1 MLLPF
6 PIAKF
11 AVHTKQNMKHFL
23 ITSLS
28 IVLGVYVSGISG
40 LQAQHQHVQCGSH
53 LSDYAKQHPDFWDG
67 YVKFVEDFKEFKSLN
82 LGQFETSEN
91 GKRIIP
97 VVVHVIHEGGSEN
110 ISTAQILSQLASVN
124 LDFTYTNADKVV
136 IPPYFDSIAADAN
149 IEFRLATKA
158 PNGACTD
165 GINRVF
171 SYKTN
176 TARDYTGFK
185 QLSYWD
191 RAKYL
196 NIWVVKTIDND
207 GNPFGNILGYAQF
220 PYSFGGFNPVTTT
233 DGIAMIHNRTGKTGT
248 AAGTAGRTMTHEVGH
263 WLGLIHIWGDDDCGN
278 DQVDDTPFSREPN
291 FGCFNFPK
299 EATCR
304 ELTSNSTAA
313 DTIARFQIGEMFNNY
328 MDYTDDNC
336 MNMFSKGQKQVMDFV
351 FNTISFRSNII
362 ANANALATGTDDAS
376 QASPC
381 APAPIAEFWSK
392 QGSNNFESLKM
403 ICEGGSLN
411 MKNGTHNGSTA
422 SNSYAW
428 DLSGA
433 ATATSTDPE
442 PLVQYDVPGRYD
454 VKLTATNANGSD
466 SRTRQGYVLVSSD
479 QAMDN
484 NYRYYD
490 AMEAGPG
497 YSFFAD
503 GKWVSINE
511 GANAA
516 NGWEKVNYGGYKSY
530 GAARCNSSGSLRYE
544 RFFMVSPSYDLTTV
558 DNPLLEVKYAY
569 SQRTNQP
576 FIEQNDQLQ
585 MYVSTNCGESWQLR
599 GMKLRNEGN
608 SLTALA
614 GTNLVTAG
622 LVPSNFV
629 PSSPDEWSYFTVDLA
644 NFSSRDNVRIMFH
657 FTSGGPYGNPLY
669 IDDFTISDA
678 TTAIA
683 EQPLPTGFKM
693 HPNPSSGNVQIQ
705 LDESA
710 SIGSNIEVFDLA
722 GRLIHVE
729 STQALTQGSN
739 TLTLQ
744 RSAFGESGMY
754 LVKAVV
760 NGQSQVR
767 RLMIQ

>member
-1 MLLPF
+1 
-6 PIAKF
+6 
-11 AVHTKQNMKHFL
+11 MKHFL
-23 ITSLS
+23 PSSL
-28 IVLGVYVSGISG
+28 GILIGLCFSFHSG
-40 LQAQHQHVQCGSH
+40 LQAQNQHVQCGSH
-53 LSDYAKQHPDFWDG
+53 LSDYSKQHPDFWDG
-67 YVKFVEDFKEFKSLN
+67 YVKFVEDFKKFNSQN
-82 LGQFETSEN
+82 PGQFETAEN

-110 ISTAQILSQLASVN
+110 ISTSQIVSQLASAN
-124 LDFTYTNADKVV
+124 LDFSYTNADKVV

-149 IEFRLATKA
+149 IEFRLATKT
-158 PNGACTD
+158 PNGNCTD
-165 GINRVF
+165 GINRVY

-220 PYSFGGFNPVTTT
+220 PYSFGGQNPVTTT

-248 AAGTAGRTMTHEVGH
+248 AAGTTARTMTHEVGH

-278 DQVDDTPFSREPN
+278 DQVDDTPFSRQPN
-291 FGCFNFPK
+291 FGCFTFPK
-299 EATCR
+299 EATCI

-313 DTIARFQIGEMFNNY
+313 DTAARFQIGEMFNNY

-351 FNTISFRSNII
+351 FNTISFRSNLIT
-362 ANANALATGTDDAS
+362 NANALATGTDDAA

-381 APAPIAEFWSK
+381 SPAPIADFWSK

-403 ICEGGSLN
+403 ICEGASLN
-411 MKNGTHNGSTA
+411 MKNGTHNGSTS
-422 SNSYAW
+422 SNTYAW
-428 DLSGA
+428 VLNGA
-433 ATATSTDPE
+433 VSTGSSDFE
-442 PLVQYDVPGRYD
+442 PLVQYNVPGRYD
-454 VKLTATNANGSD
+454 VTLTATNSNGNGSK
-466 SRTRQGYVLVSSD
+466 TRPGYVMVSSD
-479 QAMDN
+479 LAMDK

-503 GKWVSINE
+503 NKWVMINE
-511 GANAA
+511 GANPG

-530 GAARCNSSGSLRYE
+530 GAARCNSGGSLRYE

-558 DNPLLEVKYAY
+558 SNPLLEVKFAYA
-569 SQRTNQP
+569 QRTNQP

-599 GMKLRNEGN
+599 GMKLRNQG
-608 SLTALA
+608 SSITTLA
-614 GTNLVTAG
+614 GANLLTAG
-622 LVPSNFV
+622 LVASNFV
-629 PSSPDEWSYFTVDLA
+629 PTAPEEWSYFTVDLA

-657 FTSGGPYGNPLY
+657 YTSGGPYGNPLY
-669 IDDFTISDA
+669 IDDFTISNS
-678 TTAIA
+678 TTAISN
-683 EQPLPTGFKM
+683 QPEKAGFKM
-693 HPNPSSGNVQIQ
+693 LPNPSSGNVQIQ
-705 LDESA
+705 WDNTAIL
-710 SIGSNIEVFDLA
+710 GSDIQVYDLA

-729 STQALTQGSN
+729 STQSLSQGSN
-739 TLTLQ
+739 SITLQ
-744 RSAFGESGMY
+744 RSAFGESGLY
-754 LVKAVV
+754 LVKVLV
-760 NGQSQVR
+760 NGKTEVR
-767 RLMIQ
+767 RLSIQ

>member
-1 MLLPF
+1 MLLGAW
-6 PIAKF
+6 ISG
-11 AVHTKQNMKHFL
+11 N
-23 ITSLS
+23 
-28 IVLGVYVSGISG
+28 SGIH
-40 LQAQHQHVQCGSH
+40 AQHQHVNCGSH
-53 LSDYAKQHPDFWDG
+53 LSDYAKEHPDFWEG
-67 YVKFVEDFKEFKSLN
+67 YLRFVEDLKEYKTLN
-82 LGQFETSEN
+82 AGHFETAEN

-110 ISTAQILSQLASVN
+110 ISTAQVLSQLASVN

-165 GINRVF
+165 GINRVY

-185 QLSYWD
+185 ALSYWD

-220 PYSFGGFNPVTTT
+220 PYSFGGQNPVTTT

-263 WLGLIHIWGDDDCGN
+263 WLGLIHIWGDETCGN
-278 DQVDDTPFSREPN
+278 DQVDDTPFSRQPN
-291 FGCFNFPK
+291 FGCYNFPK
-299 EATCR
+299 EATCL

-313 DTIARFQIGEMFNNY
+313 DTAARFQIGEMFNNY

-351 FNTISFRSNII
+351 FSTISFRTNLIT
-362 ANANALATGTDDAS
+362 NANALATGTDDAA

-381 APAPIAEFWSK
+381 GPTPIADFWSK
-392 QGSNNFESLKM
+392 QGTNNFESLKM
-403 ICEGGSLN
+403 ICAGASLN
-411 MKNGTHNGSTA
+411 MKNGTHNGSTNGNA
-422 SNSYAW
+422 YAW
-428 DLSGA
+428 ELTGA
-433 ATATSTDPE
+433 ASPSSNDPE
-442 PLVQYDVPGRYD
+442 PLVQYPTPGRFD
-454 VKLTATNANGSD
+454 VKLTATNSNGSGAK
-466 SRTRQGYVLVSSD
+466 TRPGYVLVSS
-479 QAMDN
+479 QQSMDN

-490 AMEAGPG
+490 AMEAGTG

-503 GKWVSINE
+503 DKWVMINE
-511 GANAA
+511 GADQTK
-516 NGWEKVNYGGYKSY
+516 GWEKANFGGYKSN
-530 GAARCNSSGSLRYE
+530 GAARCNASGSLRYE
-544 RFFMVSPSYDLTTV
+544 RFFMVSPSYNLTTV
-558 DNPLLEVKYAY
+558 DNPLLEVKFAYA
-569 SQRTNQP
+569 QRTNQP
-576 FIEQNDQLQ
+576 FITQNDQLQ

-599 GMKLRNEGN
+599 GMKLRNQGT
-608 SLTALA
+608 SITSLA
-614 GTNLVTAG
+614 GSNLVTAG

-644 NFSSRDNVRIMFH
+644 NFTNRDNVRIMFH
-657 FTSGGPYGNPLY
+657 FTSGGPFGNPLY
-669 IDDFTISDA
+669 IDDFTISNA
-678 TTAIA
+678 TTAMA
-683 EQPLPTGFKM
+683 EQPLAAGFKM
-693 HPNPSSGNVQIQ
+693 HPNPASGNVHLQW
-705 LDESA
+705 DEA
-710 SIGSNIEVFDLA
+710 AIVDGNVEVFDLA
-722 GRLIHVE
+722 GRLIHIE
-729 STQALTQGSN
+729 STQPLTNGIHS
-739 TLTLQ
+739 LTLQ
-744 RSAFGESGMY
+744 RSVFGESGLY

-767 RLMIQ
+767 RLIIQ

>member
-6 PIAKF
+6 AIAKF
-11 AVHTKQNMKHFL
+11 AEHTISNMKHFL
-23 ITSLS
+23 ISTLGLLVG
-28 IVLGVYVSGISG
+28 VLATGNMN
-40 LQAQHQHVQCGSH
+40 LNAQHQHHTCGSH

-67 YVKFVEDFKEFKSLN
+67 YVKFIEEFKEFKSLDLN
-82 LGQFETSEN
+82 QFETAEN

-165 GINRVF
+165 GINRVY

-185 QLSYWD
+185 ALSYWD

-220 PYSFGGFNPVTTT
+220 PYSFGGQNPVTTT

-278 DQVDDTPFSREPN
+278 DQVDDTPFSRQPN
-291 FGCFNFPK
+291 FGCYNFPK
-299 EATCR
+299 EATCL

-328 MDYTDDNC
+328 MDYTDDDC

-351 FNTISFRSNII
+351 FNTISFRTNLIT
-362 ANANALATGTDDAS
+362 AQNALVTGTDDAS

-381 APAPIAEFWSK
+381 APAPIADFWSK
-392 QGSNNFESLKM
+392 QGTNNFESLKM
-403 ICEGGSLN
+403 ICAGSSLN

-422 SNSYAW
+422 GNSYTW
-428 DLSGA
+428 DLPGA
-433 ATATSTDPE
+433 VGTTSSDPE

-454 VKLTATNANGSD
+454 VKLTATNASGSG
-466 SRTRQGYVLVSSD
+466 SKTREGYVMVSSQ

-503 GKWVSINE
+503 DKWVMINE
-511 GANAA
+511 GANQTK
-516 NGWEKVNYGGYKSY
+516 GWEKVNFGGYKSY
-530 GAARCNSSGSLRYE
+530 GAARCNATGTLRYE

-569 SQRTNQP
+569 SQSTNQP
-576 FIEQNDQLQ
+576 FIEQNDELRV
-585 MYVSTNCGESWQLR
+585 YVSTNCGESWQLR
-599 GMKLRNEGN
+599 GMKVRNQGT
-608 SLTALA
+608 SITSLA
-614 GTNLVTAG
+614 GTNLITAG
-622 LVPSNFV
+622 LYAQNFI
-629 PSSPDEWSYFTVDLA
+629 PGSPDEWSYFTVDLN
-644 NFSSRDNVRIMFH
+644 NFTSRDNVRIMFH
-657 FTSGGPYGNPLY
+657 YTSGGPFGNPLY

-678 TTAIA
+678 TTSIA
-683 EQPLPTGFKM
+683 EQAVEPGFKM
-693 HPNPSSGNVQIQ
+693 FPNPSSGHVQIQ
-705 LDESA
+705 FDESTVV
-710 SIGSNIEVFDLA
+710 GDEIEVYDLA
-722 GRLIHVE
+722 GRRIHLAQVT
-729 STQALTQGSN
+729 SSSDAGI
-739 TLTLQ
+739 TLN
-744 RSAFGESGMY
+744 RSIFGESGMY
-754 LVKAVV
+754 LVKAIV
-760 NGQSQVR
+760 NGQAQVR
-767 RLMIQ
+767 RLMIH

>member
-1 MLLPF
+1 
-6 PIAKF
+6 
-11 AVHTKQNMKHFL
+11 
-23 ITSLS
+23 
-28 IVLGVYVSGISG
+28 
-40 LQAQHQHVQCGSH
+40 
-53 LSDYAKQHPDFWDG
+53 
-67 YVKFVEDFKEFKSLN
+67 
-82 LGQFETSEN
+82 
-91 GKRIIP
+91 
-97 VVVHVIHEGGSEN
+97 
-110 ISTAQILSQLASVN
+110 LASVN

-165 GINRVF
+165 GINRVY

-185 QLSYWD
+185 ALSYWD

-220 PYSFGGFNPVTTT
+220 PYSFGGQNPVTTT

-278 DQVDDTPFSREPN
+278 DQVDDTPFSRQPN
-291 FGCFNFPK
+291 FGCYNFPK
-299 EATCR
+299 EATCL

-328 MDYTDDNC
+328 MDYTDDDC

-351 FNTISFRSNII
+351 FNTISFRTNLIT
-362 ANANALATGTDDAS
+362 AQNALVTGTDDAS

-381 APAPIAEFWSK
+381 APAPIADFWSK
-392 QGSNNFESLKM
+392 QGTNNFESLKM
-403 ICEGGSLN
+403 ICAGSSLN

-422 SNSYAW
+422 GNSYTW
-428 DLSGA
+428 DLPGA
-433 ATATSTDPE
+433 VGTTSSDPE

-454 VKLTATNANGSD
+454 VKLTATNASGTGSK
-466 SRTRQGYVLVSSD
+466 TREGYVMVSSQ

-503 GKWVSINE
+503 DKWVMINE
-511 GANAA
+511 GANQTK
-516 NGWEKVNYGGYKSY
+516 GWEKVNFGGYKSY
-530 GAARCNSSGSLRYE
+530 GAARCNATGTLRYE

-569 SQRTNQP
+569 SQSTNQP
-576 FIEQNDQLQ
+576 FIEQNDELRV
-585 MYVSTNCGESWQLR
+585 YVSTNCGESWQLR
-599 GMKLRNEGN
+599 GMKVRNQGT
-608 SLTALA
+608 SITSLA
-614 GTNLVTAG
+614 GTNLITAG
-622 LVPSNFV
+622 LYAQNFI
-629 PSSPDEWSYFTVDLA
+629 PGSPDEWSYFTVDLA
-644 NFSSRDNVRIMFH
+644 NFTSRDNVRIMFH
-657 FTSGGPYGNPLY
+657 YTSGGPFGNPLY

-678 TTAIA
+678 TTSIA
-683 EQPLPTGFKM
+683 EQAVEPGFKM
-693 HPNPSSGNVQIQ
+693 FPNPSSGHVQIQ
-705 LDESA
+705 FDESTVV
-710 SIGSNIEVFDLA
+710 GDEIEVYDLA
-722 GRLIHVE
+722 GRRIHLAQVT
-729 STQALTQGSN
+729 SSSDAGI
-739 TLTLQ
+739 TLN
-744 RSAFGESGMY
+744 RSIFGESGMY
-754 LVKAVV
+754 LVKAIV
-760 NGQSQVR
+760 NGQAQVR
-767 RLMIQ
+767 RLMIH